1 MIEHPVPQNVTAYQ
15 FRLVGDM
22 TLKQFL
28 EFGAGVILAWFIWT
42 LQLPVFIRWP
52 FILLS
57 ALAGF
62 ALAFMPLEE
71 RPLDQWVLAFF
82 KAVYLPTLFNWK
94 KSRRS
99 DFLDFT
105 PRKITDSK
113 PLDTVVK
120 APAAGLTTLLEAYN
134 LQSRLDQ
141 KPDEL
146 EKDWLDRQNLIPS
159 LFEEVKVPAKLA
171 AETKEDSAYAL
182 NRVFILEMYGA
193 RAGWLAGATALGNTD
208 IIIPPEWEFSSDKI
222 LSLIKEKYETNG
234 RNCVVAI
241 AHEAKISGIKGKTH
255 QQPDGYQHDR
265 HEFNG
270 IALRDAVINKLNISS
285 QIIMPMNYVQSGE
298 PIELDKT
305 MGRSLGEFAV
315 EMINNEKFGQGG
327 AVDYQGGEFKIK
339 VIDLNDFSGD
349 VKRLTEDMFDK
360 EKMLPT
366 EKYLNYLKTLIGN
379 FDFINRDYLKL
390 QQYILNGHYKKNFK

>member
-1 MIEHPVPQNVTAYQ
+1 MKNKKTILILTGGGLAQALNATLYGAITKAKKEGYKILGGLNGWASLIEDHKIIDLTGLDIESIKERGGTFLMSSRTNPFKLENGPALIADKIKKHDIDCLLAIGGDDTLGTAAKLYKEYDIPVIGLPKTIDNDLPATYFSPGFPSAAYY
-15 FRLVGDM
+15 
-22 TLKQFL
+22 
-28 EFGAGVILAWFIWT
+28 A
-42 LQLPVFIRWP
+42 
-52 FILLS
+52 
-57 ALAGF
+57 
-62 ALAFMPLEE
+62 
-71 RPLDQWVLAFF
+71 
-82 KAVYLPTLFNWK
+82 
-94 KSRRS
+94 
-99 DFLDFT
+99 
-105 PRKITDSK
+105 
-113 PLDTVVK
+113 
-120 APAAGLTTLLEAYN
+120 
-134 LQSRLDQ
+134 
-141 KPDEL
+141 
-146 EKDWLDRQNLIPS
+146 
-159 LFEEVKVPAKLA
+159 AKLA

-241 AHEAKISGIKGKTH
+241 AHEAKISGIKGKAH

-339 VIDLNDFSGD
+339 AIDLNDFSGD

>member
-171 AETKEDSAYAL
+171 AETTFPKKLPLPPTRYQVPGTSYHLHPLLPPDNPAAIIEIRDPSGL
-182 NRVFILEMYGA
+182 PV
-193 RAGWLAGATALGNTD
+193 RA
-208 IIIPPEWEFSSDKI
+208 
-222 LSLIKEKYETNG
+222 IKTNG
-234 RNCVVAI
+234 LGQFTI
-241 AHEAKISGIKGKTH
+241 ATPLSPGIYELEIEKPGLAF
-255 QQPDGYQHDR
+255 D
-265 HEFNG
+265 
-270 IALRDAVINKLNISS
+270 ILKLEVKN
-285 QIIMPMNYVQSGE
+285 QIIA
-298 PIELDKT
+298 PIEI
-305 MGRSLGEFAV
+305 RA
-315 EMINNEKFGQGG
+315 
-327 AVDYQGGEFKIK
+327 
-339 VIDLNDFSGD
+339 
-349 VKRLTEDMFDK
+349 
-360 EKMLPT
+360 
-366 EKYLNYLKTLIGN
+366 
-379 FDFINRDYLKL
+379 
-390 QQYILNGHYKKNFK
+390 KK